1 MSTRVL
7 ARMSDPSV
15 SRKQFMLGGFAV
27 LGLGFIAKSVLA
39 QFRRRDD
46 PGGEN
51 WYEVVQD
58 MRRPEVWHINLFS
71 GPVRGDLHKAVLV
84 RRWSEQTKGPS
95 AIKRGLEYPWRVQH
109 HDGPQEQSF

>member
-1 MSTRVL
+1 MSTRAL
-7 ARMSDPSV
+7 ERMSNPSV
-15 SRKQFMLGGFAV
+15 SRKQFILGGFAV
-27 LGLGFIAKSVLA
+27 LGLGFIAKSVLV
-39 QFRRRDD
+39 QFHRKDD
-46 PGGEN
+46 FGGEN

-95 AIKRGLEYPWRVQH
+95 AIKRGLEYPWRVQYL
-109 HDGPQEQSF
+109 DGPQEQSF